1 MKSPLSTLICLCI
14 EYMSFANTPPPP
26 YYCVTFTSQRAN
38 DNGDEYNRLSERM
51 EELAARMPGFLGA
64 ESSRDL
70 AGFGITLSYW
80 TDRQSIM
87 AWKQNAEHLEAQ
99 RLGKQKFYKQYST
112 RITKVE
118 RHYSLN

>member
-1 MKSPLSTLICLCI
+1 MNSPLPILICPCI
-14 EYMSFANTPPPP
+14 ECMSFANTPAPP

-38 DNGDEYNRLSERM
+38 VIDDEYDRLSERM
-51 EELAARMPGFLGA
+51 AELAARMPGYLGA
-64 ESSRDL
+64 ESARYL
-70 AGFGITLSYW
+70 EGFGITLSYW

-99 RLGKQKFYKQYST
+99 RLGKQKFYEQYTT

-118 RHYSLN
+118 RHYSLH